1 MSIWTSNEQ
10 RRLVIIASPRNS
22 EESIISQVFQD
33 NILTQMDHPG
43 NQQHLFNEHTQ
54 GVPDNPQGLPDPP
67 QHGDDVTLQVAPVIG
82 GVNVNFQR
90 KQYRAPPAP
99 LPNVERTLR
108 EIFQPQRTTTN
119 SCIRL
124 PEEANQFLM
133 RSVMI
138 RLLPVYH
145 GVESENPYSFMR
157 DFEDVCS
164 AFLSTSSP
172 LHIICL
178 VLFPFALKEK
188 AKIWF
193 HSLPPNSIFTW
204 ENMRNEFLNKFFPPA
219 RTNALM
225 RAIQN
230 FSEKPGEPFVVVW
243 ERYKDLLH
251 AILHHGLDVEQIC
264 AYFHQGLSLINKQ
277 YIQMMCA
284 SEFYE
289 KSAREAIQLF
299 NTIAENARTW
309 ETNNS
314 IDTAK
319 VHSTPIGGGI
329 HHLKENDE
337 LQAKI
342 ANLTRQLEAIEMK
355 KVNEVTSKPQV
366 PSVPITPRVE
376 EPCIICDNP
385 THSTINCQNLPQVK
399 GAIQIEQANALNY

>member
-1 MSIWTSNEQ
+1 MSVWARNEQ
-10 RRLVIIASPRNS
+10 RRLVRIAPPRNS

-33 NILTQMDHPG
+33 NILPQMDHLG
-43 NQQHLFNEHTQ
+43 NQQPLFNEHAQ
-54 GVPDNPQGLPDPP
+54 GILVNPQGLHEPP
-67 QHGDDVTLQVAPVIG
+67 QQEDGVTLPVAPVIG
-82 GVNVNFQR
+82 GGNVNFQR
-90 KQYRAPPAP
+90 NQYMGPPTP

-108 EIFQPQRTTTN
+108 EILQPQRTTTN

-133 RSVMI
+133 KSEMI
-138 RLLPVYH
+138 RLFPVYH

-157 DFEDVCS
+157 DFEGVCS
-164 AFLSTSSP
+164 AFLSTGSP

-193 HSLPPNSIFTW
+193 HSLAPNSIFTW
-204 ENMRNEFLNKFFPPA
+204 ENMQNEFLNKFFPPA

-230 FSEKPGEPFVVVW
+230 FFEKPGEPFAAVW
-243 ERYKDLLH
+243 ERCKDLLH
-251 AILHHGLDVEQIC
+251 AIPHHGLDVGKIC
-264 AYFHQGLSLINKQ
+264 AYFHQGLSLNNKQ

-284 SEFYE
+284 GEFYE

-299 NTIAENARTW
+299 DTIAENARTW
-309 ETNNS
+309 ETNTS
-314 IDTAK
+314 IDTTK
-319 VHSTPIGGGI
+319 VHNTLIRGGI

-342 ANLTRQLEAIEMK
+342 ANLTRKLEAIEMK
-355 KVNEVTSKPQV
+355 KVNEVTSVPQV
-366 PSVPITPRVE
+366 PSAPIGPRVE
-376 EPCIICDNP
+376 EPCIICDDP
-385 THSTINCQNLPQVK
+385 THSTIMKSRTSIKDYP
-399 GAIQIEQANALNY
+399 